1 MTSPQRGREGVPPQ
15 SRFTTYTYLVTWA
28 DKGREGVINSEK
40 WANVVYG
47 WPLAYPSHFPN
58 RMSMTIGYSIDFLI
72 LHFVVKTLKPNRHS
86 VTICTPYCTR
96 HYWLPGFSLQL
107 ISCLILFDRFS
118 MEPKVSV
125 LTQKS
130 TICIFQDK
138 WKSNVLT
145 AKKKLEIL
153 QFSTS
158 S

>member
-1 MTSPQRGREGVPPQ
+1 MTSYVSVSLSTWNEHG
-15 SRFTTYTYLVTWA
+15 YL
-28 DKGREGVINSEK
+28 K
-40 WANVVYG
+40 
-47 WPLAYPSHFPN
+47 
-58 RMSMTIGYSIDFLI
+58 DFLAFCI
-72 LHFVVKTLKPNRHS
+72 FVVKTLKPYRHS

-145 AKKKLEIL
+145 AKRKLESL
-153 QFSTS
+153 QFQLHHCLSKFEVPVVVNFKHIFELFGLYTTCFLI
-158 S
+158 